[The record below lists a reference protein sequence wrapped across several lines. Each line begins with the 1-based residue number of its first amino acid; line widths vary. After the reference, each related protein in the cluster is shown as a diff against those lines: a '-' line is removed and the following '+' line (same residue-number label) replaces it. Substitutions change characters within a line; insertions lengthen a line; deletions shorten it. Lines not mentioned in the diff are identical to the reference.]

1 MSLLE
6 RPYGEPRALSD
17 VGRYNDPE
25 MKCLEAALQAGVCE
39 LLLRVFLKISVICE
53 IRSSFQG
60 ASKLTG
66 ISWKLVIF

>member
-25 MKCLEAALQAGVCE
+25 MKYLEAALQAGVCE
-39 LLLRVFLKISVICE
+39 LLLRVFLKNICYL
-53 IRSSFQG
+53 RD
-60 ASKLTG
+60 K
-66 ISWKLVIF
+66 V